1 MGGLRTEISDGIRMF
16 QPQTLKNV
24 IRFVRM
30 RDDQLVRQ
38 RRFTR
43 ATLALP
49 PANRATVGRS
59 VGIQWLELLG
69 FVVCN
74 WKDLTME
81 FLWENQTRRLL
92 GIDRQDIQAASLKKL
107 SKEIRPN

>member
-49 PANRATVGRS
+49 PANRAT
-59 VGIQWLELLG
+59 
-69 FVVCN
+69 FVAPVTPV
-74 WKDLTME
+74 W
-81 FLWENQTRRLL
+81 RL
-92 GIDRQDIQAASLKKL
+92 
-107 SKEIRPN
+107 N